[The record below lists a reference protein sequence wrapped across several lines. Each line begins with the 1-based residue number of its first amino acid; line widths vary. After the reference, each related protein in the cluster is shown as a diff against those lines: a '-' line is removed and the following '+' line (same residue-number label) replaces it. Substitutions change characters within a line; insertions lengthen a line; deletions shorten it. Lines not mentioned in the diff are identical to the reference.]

1 VSNVLALVMTAAV
14 AQGVVSPGEGAA
26 QQAEG
31 AAAAP
36 AETVIEDPCWGQ
48 HPSGAFRTCF
58 DPGRGLELTA
68 GGSARSLTGA
78 ADFGLGIRLRGER
91 DSSRNKA
98 SGTWLLSHHIASAE
112 AHVSGTNRDFT
123 LLGYEGIAR
132 RHVDEGSLLL
142 PTTPPIRLPF
152 PVDIGMYW
160 RGLRYERRIEE
171 GPGWVFET
179 GRVGLLIDPLR
190 SRSGRF
196 HLGFGPVLAH
206 QLRHD
211 GVTLHN
217 ELTPLTA
224 LEVVVNAESENGLW
238 VFRMSGWAGWTFSPE
253 NNQPNAALRAR
264 GELSLERVVV
274 AINDQPISVCVR
286 GGGAFHEAGALA
298 QSEWSAGAALKMQ
311 LWAHR

>member
-26 QQAEG
+26 QQKKG
-31 AAAAP
+31 AAAAS
-36 AETVIEDPCWGQ
+36 AETVVEAPCWGQ

-68 GGSARSLTGA
+68 GGSARSLSGA
-78 ADFGLGIRLRGER
+78 ADFGLGIRLRGQR
-91 DSSRNKA
+91 DSRDKA
-98 SGTWLLSHHIASAE
+98 GTTWLLSHHVAVAE
-112 AHVSGTNRDFT
+112 AHVSPDTRDFT
-123 LLGYEGIAR
+123 LLGYEGVAR

-152 PVDIGMYW
+152 PLDLGLYS

-179 GRVGLLIDPLR
+179 GRIGLLIDPLR

-206 QLRHD
+206 QLRHN
-211 GVTLHN
+211 GVTLHH

-224 LEVVVNAESENGLW
+224 VEVFINAESEDGLW
-238 VFRMSGWAGWTFSPE
+238 VFRLSGWGGWTFTPE
-253 NNQPNAALRAR
+253 NNQPNAILRAR
-264 GELSLERVVV
+264 GELSLERVLL

-286 GGGAFHEAGALA
+286 GGGAFHEAGAFA